1 MIKINNIILR
11 ICTLIFQKKK
21 QNSKNDIGNFTFFRD
36 GVQLIASDS
45 E

>member
-1 MIKINNIILR
+1 MYIN
-11 ICTLIFQKKK
+11 FSKKK
-21 QNSKNDIGNFTFFRD
+21 QNSKNDTGNFTFFRD

>member
-1 MIKINNIILR
+1 MYIN
-11 ICTLIFQKKK
+11 FSKKK
-21 QNSKNDIGNFTFFRD
+21 NSKNDIGNFTFFRD